1 MKRDKEA
8 DMRQAPFSED
18 DLEQIEA
25 HGLTI
30 EEVRRQLALFESD
43 TPYLTLVAPCTPENG
58 ITVFTNE
65 ETEMLLDD
73 FKSKKPSNSLVKF
86 VPASGAASR
95 MFKTLLRYINKEG
108 NISKDVVKRETSAG
122 DKNAEQLLQFMDG
135 VERFAFFGELE
146 TILTKNGFDP
156 EELITNGQF
165 REIIYFLLEPEGL
178 DYAHQPKALLK
189 FHEYPSES
197 RTAFE
202 EHLVEGVYYIKDQTG
217 NCALHFT
224 VSEEHLADFKTLL
237 DKVRPAYERR
247 FEVHYQTGFSTQ
259 NASTDTL
266 AVTLGN
272 QPFRREDGRLL
283 FRPGGHG
290 ALLHNL
296 NRVNGDVIFIK
307 NIDNVVPDHL
317 KAETSKWKQ
326 VIGGY
331 LLQLQAEIF
340 SYLESLGSGKETSR
354 FLDEVC
360 AYFEERLRYPVPS
373 AVKTASSSAKRFY
386 LMERLNRPIRVCGM
400 VKNAGE
406 PGGGPF
412 WVKDRDGGISR
423 QIVEMAQV
431 DPDAESQQE
440 IVRTATH
447 FNPVDL
453 VCGVK
458 DWQGN
463 PFDLSRFTDPDAVFI
478 SLKSKD
484 GQDLKA
490 LEHPGLWNGAMA
502 QWITLFVEV
511 PSITFNPVKTVND
524 LLRKEHQPG

>member
-1 MKRDKEA
+1 MG
-8 DMRQAPFSED
+8 QSPFSDD
-18 DLEQIEA
+18 DLRQIEA

-30 EEVRRQLALFESD
+30 QEVRRQLALFKSD

-58 ITVFTNE
+58 IAVFEKE
-65 ETEMLLDD
+65 ETERLLKV
-73 FKSKKPSNSLVKF
+73 FESEKPNYRWVKF

-95 MFKTLLRYINKEG
+95 MFKTLLKVLNEEE
-108 NISKDVVKRETSAG
+108 NISKDAVSKEASTG
-122 DKNAEQLLQFMDG
+122 DKQAEQLLQFMEG
-135 VERFAFFGELE
+135 VEQFAFFGDLE
-146 TILTKNGFDP
+146 TILIKNGFNP
-156 EELITNGQF
+156 EALIVNGQF
-165 REIIYFLLEPEGL
+165 TEIVRFLLEPEGL
-178 DYAHQPKALLK
+178 NYAHEPKALLK
-189 FHEYPSES
+189 FHKYPSET

-202 EHLVEGVYYIKDQTG
+202 EHLVEAASYIKDQTG

-224 VSEEHLADFKTLL
+224 VSQEHLAGFKTLL
-237 DKVRPAYERR
+237 EQVRPEYERR
-247 FEVHYQTGFSTQ
+247 FGVHYQTAFSTQ
-259 NASTDTL
+259 SASTDTL

-272 QPFRREDGRLL
+272 RPFRREDGRLL

-296 NRVNGDVIFIK
+296 NRVDEDMSFIK

-317 KAETSKWKQ
+317 KAETFKWKQ

-340 SYLESLGSGKETSR
+340 GYVESLVSGKETPL

-360 AYFEERLRYPVPS
+360 AYVEERLGYPIPA
-373 AVKTASSSAKRFY
+373 AVRAASSSVKRSY
-386 LMERLNRPIRVCGM
+386 LTERLNRPIRVCGM

-412 WVKDRDGGISR
+412 WVRDRDGGVSR
-423 QIVEMAQV
+423 QIVEMAQI
-431 DPDAESQQE
+431 DPDAELQQE
-440 IVRTATH
+440 IVRGATH

-458 DWQGN
+458 DWQGR

-478 SLKSKD
+478 SLKSKN

-502 QWITLFVEV
+502 RWITLFVEV
-511 PSITFNPVKTVND
+511 PSVTFNPVKTVND
-524 LLRKEHQPG
+524 LLRKEHQPD